1 MKKELNF
8 AKLLLEVL
16 ILTGAVA
23 IIAAAVYFFLVPSH
37 ASVSSI
43 SGLTSAVGNHH
54 DPECCSSDHWLYHLR
69 KRIWSK
75 DRLHKYHASCLSRNF

>member
-23 IIAAAVYFFLVPSH
+23 IIAAPFIFSSYRAMLLSAVFPVLELFFLILSH
-37 ASVSSI
+37 FRCRQS
-43 SGLTSAVGNHH
+43 
-54 DPECCSSDHWLYHLR
+54 P
-69 KRIWSK
+69 
-75 DRLHKYHASCLSRNF
+75 

>member
-8 AKLLLEVL
+8 AKLLLETL

-37 ASVSSI
+37 ASVS
-43 SGLTSAVGNHH
+43 NHH
-54 DPECCSSDHWLYHLR
+54 DPERCAFDHRLFYLR
-69 KRIWSK
+69 KRIWNENC
-75 DRLHKYHASCLSRNF
+75 LHKHYAACLSRNF

>member
-8 AKLLLEVL
+8 AKLLLETL

-37 ASVSSI
+37 ASVRQYFRSW
-43 SGLTSAVGNHH
+43 N
-54 DPECCSSDHWLYHLR
+54 CS
-69 KRIWSK
+69 
-75 DRLHKYHASCLSRNF
+75 F